1 MFYLPTVAVRMG
13 KLVADGEVLCIGSR
27 PLMLEDT
34 LLGPARSNPLLEAA
48 LLGPV
53 TPAGPL
59 LADSCISCPACP

>member
-34 LLGPARSNPLLEAA
+34 LLVPAGSNPLFEAA
-48 LLGPV
+48 LLGPG
-53 TPAGPL
+53 TPSGPL

>member
-13 KLVADGEVLCIGSR
+13 KLVADGEVLCIGSW
-27 PLMLEDT
+27 LLEDT

-48 LLGPV
+48 LLGPA
-53 TPAGPL
+53 TPSGPL